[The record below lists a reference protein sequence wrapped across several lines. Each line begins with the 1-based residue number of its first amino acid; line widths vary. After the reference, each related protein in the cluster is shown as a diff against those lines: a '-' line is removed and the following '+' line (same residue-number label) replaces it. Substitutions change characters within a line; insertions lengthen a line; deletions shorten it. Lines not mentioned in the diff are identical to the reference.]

1 MIRLGLGCIFA
12 PIIAITVAALAVWFS
27 LTPTDKDTL
36 GYYASMG
43 CWSAVGLAAAAV
55 LIAIRAW
62 RDRVE
67 AEKLKMTDGAFRMRE
82 ERRRR
87 WDDKLPF
94 HLAVYSALVGEKIL
108 IDLNRTV
115 GPVVVI
121 DAFGNVREPEPAAGW
136 AAQGVYNAQVEAT
149 NVARAIAQGD
159 DSRNNWF
166 GRDSAPA
173 RIPARTLATRQ
184 PAQLPGPT
192 DDDIVDGTF
201 APVAVPFTEAV
212 RSNTPT
218 TFALGQ
224 SDQGVVRW
232 DVESAPH
239 IRVHGQ
245 TQGSGKTNVIKTI
258 VAAAILQG
266 VHVIILDR
274 RGFKDWSDYRRHVEF
289 IDNRKP
295 GAFAGTM
302 KQLTDI
308 YRERDEALG
317 QAGASN
323 LADLPNA
330 PARLFVVVSEFGT
343 ACREAKASGEMSEA
357 LPLLKSIMSE
367 AGATGVHMIFEDQ
380 AINHNWPPELRGNA
394 QPITGY
400 LPEDAAK
407 AGGYRLAHHLKPYHF
422 HMEGVCFKTWDMK
435 AEAPRLLAPVPANE
449 RTAIDVRSFVR
460 SVPPADS
467 AQKTQENIFTP
478 TERTPNAPSSTDLQR
493 MVWAWRDVNPNGTQA
508 ELRKEFSDRGIEIA
522 RSWAHECW
530 HKWRESAVDT
540 PLTGAEQLAAMGIS
554 LHMITDI
561 KPTKNGA
568 H

>member
-12 PIIAITVAALAVWFS
+12 PIIAVTAAALVVWFS
-27 LTPTDKDTL
+27 LTPADKDTL
-36 GYYASMG
+36 GHYASMG
-43 CWSAVGLAAAAV
+43 CWGAMGLAALTVILAV
-55 LIAIRAW
+55 QSWNDKRQ
-62 RDRVE
+62 
-67 AEKLKMTDGAFRMRE
+67 AEKLKMVDGAFRMRE

-94 HLAVYSALVGEKIL
+94 HLAVYSAIVGEKIL

-136 AAQGVYNAQVEAT
+136 ALQGVYNAQVETT

-173 RIPARTLATRQ
+173 RFSGARSLVSRPQ

-201 APVAVPFTEAV
+201 SPVAVPFAEAV

-224 SDQGVVRW
+224 SNQGVVRW

-274 RGFKDWSDYRRHVEF
+274 RGFKDWRDYHRHVEF

-422 HMEGVCFKTWDMK
+422 HMEGVQFKTWDMK
-435 AEAPRLLAPVPANE
+435 AEAPRLLAPVPANG
-449 RTAIDVRSFVR
+449 RTAIDVSAL
-460 SVPPADS
+460 VPVPVPEQNNNNRPPNPIYS
-467 AQKTQENIFTP
+467 NGHSGNGNGNS
-478 TERTPNAPSSTDLQR
+478 ERDR
-493 MVWAWRDVNPNGTQA
+493 KWAAFARDWFANHPNGGPSA
-508 ELRKEFSDRGIEIA
+508 LARAMWEADGRVKEYTDYKSEAA
-522 RSWAHECW
+522 RRLDALS
-530 HKWRESAVDT
+530 T
-540 PLTGAEQLAAMGIS
+540 
-554 LHMITDI
+554 
-561 KPTKNGA
+561 NGA
-568 H
+568 SHD